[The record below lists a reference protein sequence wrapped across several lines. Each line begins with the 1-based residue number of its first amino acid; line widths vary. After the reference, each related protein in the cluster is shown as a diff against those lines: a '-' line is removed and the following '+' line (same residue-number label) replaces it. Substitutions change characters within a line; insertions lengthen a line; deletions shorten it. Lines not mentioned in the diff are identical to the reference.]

1 MSTASTTPA
10 ATQGLD
16 EFSDRLSPMLVKELR
31 QGLRARTFVIL
42 FLAIQA
48 LLGVVLLSA
57 VGAAAPE
64 RAGQTVSSV
73 IFFFFSMA
81 VLIVQPLRGVGALHQ
96 EIKGNTIDLM
106 VLTRLGAWRIVL
118 GKWIAIVSQS
128 ALLLA
133 AIAPYLILRY
143 FFGRMNLFAELLLL
157 ALVFLGSAAFTAI
170 TVGLSAVSSIFIR
183 GLVPLVAAVYLAGGV
198 SAVCFG
204 GGFNEVVEFCSLQ
217 EPKSGWA
224 LLATLTACAYFG
236 WSALALGASMIA
248 PVAENHS
255 STRRLITLLAVV
267 AVGAIGYVAD
277 FPREIVVALFAMVA
291 VPTIAIALTETLY
304 LLPPICRP
312 FVRRGPA
319 GRLAGRFLYPGWPS
333 GVLFTGLLVALA
345 CLLTLPQ
352 RPVGPSHH
360 SFPLPPEMLIVLSG
374 GLATLLLPALVQRV
388 LPERF
393 RQGFGIYLLILVI
406 LCVIG
411 ILATMVAAQ
420 TLDDSHLWA
429 LSWIPPVQLP
439 LMEWISRSHYDVGR
453 HTAPPTYSTLVTTSL
468 TVTAFYFLALLLAA
482 IRRFP
487 LLREVEDAAKSA
499 ETP

>member
-1 MSTASTTPA
+1 MSPAPSTPA
-10 ATQGLD
+10 ATHGLD

-42 FLAIQA
+42 VLAIQA

-57 VGAAAPE
+57 VASATPE
-64 RAGQTVSSV
+64 RAGEAVSSV

-118 GKWIAIVSQS
+118 GKWVAIVSQS

-204 GGFNEVVEFCSLQ
+204 GGFNEMVEFCSLQ

-224 LLATLTACAYFG
+224 LLATLTAFAYFG
-236 WSALALGASMIA
+236 WSALALSASMIA

-277 FPREIVVALFAMVA
+277 FPREIVVALFAIVA

-312 FVRRGPA
+312 FVRRGAA

-333 GVLFTGLLVALA
+333 GVLFTGLLIAVAA
-345 CLLTLPQ
+345 AAVWIQRSSAYSTIPQ
-352 RPVGPSHH
+352 
-360 SFPLPPEMLIVLSG
+360 EMLIALLIALSG
-374 GLATLLLPALVQRV
+374 GLGTLLLPAFIQRF
-388 LPERF
+388 LREPF
-393 RQGFGIYLLILVI
+393 RHTFGIYLLILVI
-406 LCVIG
+406 LCVVG

-420 TLDDSHLWA
+420 TLDDSYLWA
-429 LSWIPPVQLP
+429 LSWIPPVQLS
-439 LMEWISRSHYDVGR
+439 LMEWIRNSHYQAGIY
-453 HTAPPTYSTLVTTSL
+453 TGPPNYSALVTTSL
-468 TVTAFYFLALLLAA
+468 SVTAFYFLALLLAA
-482 IRRFP
+482 VRCFP
-487 LLREVEDAAKSA
+487 LIREVEDAAKSA

>member
-10 ATQGLD
+10 ATHGLD

-57 VGAAAPE
+57 VGSATQE
-64 RAGQTVSSV
+64 SAGETVSSV
-73 IFFFFSMA
+73 IFFFFGMA

-106 VLTRLGAWRIVL
+106 VLTRLGSWRIVL
-118 GKWIAIVSQS
+118 GKWVAIVSQS

-183 GLVPLVAAVYLAGGV
+183 GLVPLVGAVYLAGGI
-198 SAVCFG
+198 SAVCFS
-204 GGFNEVVEFCSLQ
+204 GGFDEVVEFCSLQ

-224 LLATLTACAYFG
+224 LLATLTSFAYFG

-248 PVAENHS
+248 PLAENHS
-255 STRRLITLLAVV
+255 STRRVITLLAVL
-267 AVGAIGYVAD
+267 AIGAIGYVAD
-277 FPREIVVALFAMVA
+277 FRREIVAGLLAA
-291 VPTIAIALTETLY
+291 VVTPAIVIALTEPLY

-312 FVRRGPA
+312 FVRRGAA
-319 GRLAGRFLYPGWPS
+319 GRLAGRFLYPGWPA
-333 GVLFTGLLVALA
+333 GVLFTGLLIAVAA
-345 CLLTLPQ
+345 AAVWVQISSTY
-352 RPVGPSHH
+352 STI
-360 SFPLPPEMLIVLSG
+360 PPEMLIVLSG
-374 GLATLLLPALVQRV
+374 GLGTLLFPAFIQRF
-388 LPERF
+388 LREPF
-393 RQGFGIYLLILVI
+393 RNAFGIYLLILVI
-406 LCVIG
+406 LCVIA
-411 ILATMVAAQ
+411 ILATLVAAQ
-420 TLDDSHLWA
+420 TSDDSFLWA
-429 LSWIPPVQLP
+429 LSWIPPVQMP
-439 LMEWISRSHYDVGR
+439 LISWIQRSHYMAGIY
-453 HTAPPTYSTLVTTSL
+453 TKPPDYSLLVITSL
-468 TVTAFYFLALLLAA
+468 SVTAFYFLALLLAA
-482 IRRFP
+482 VRSFP
-487 LLREVEDAAKSA
+487 LIREVEDAAQSA